1 MLQAKRYHLTG
12 RKNLSQRIT
21 RGGRRARTISS
32 KLLPCEEAPLITSAI
47 GSTPFT
53 PLPIVDWVLVVVT
66 VITIIIG
73 TVVITVRGGG
83 GGVVVTVRSGVVDV
97 PAVRNGVVIVVVAAV
112 RGVVVITAIVVVITA
127 IVVVITAVVVVV
139 TTNGKVNSII
149 DGPTLGNWHDYTLM
163 IRGGGYARQPV
174 YPRGEAIGDIGS
186 ELVVYCS
193 IVETFEES
201 ENTRVCGLRRLE
213 RLDPFNHN
221 VVVADNLPSVVQLLR
236 CSKVRR
242 LSVGEFTGLH
252 PLRVQDNGE
261 RGVGVNV
268 TTVRRELKFA
278 GGHVVNAR
286 NITHRRRV
294 ARAALDLQAICEGL
308 ADTEIDEVVRA
319 DEGVCLTWPR
329 TGTIDLLNNRG
340 VQSKGG
346 LGVPV
351 VITAILV
358 VGSVVIATVLAGDEF
373 IVLTGNLGIWHGNN
387 EGGRELNHSQEDERE
402 SDALHRWNR
411 EIWVGE
417 KRRCRLEGSFFV
429 EKFVKKKRRFETWR
443 GKLKRT
449 ISSAAA

>member
-32 KLLPCEEAPLITSAI
+32 KLLPYEEAPLITSAI

-53 PLPIVDWVLVVVT
+53 PLPIVAWVLVVVT

-83 GGVVVTVRSGVVDV
+83 GVVVVTVRSGVIDV
-97 PAVRNGVVIVVVAAV
+97 PAVRSGVVIAAV
-112 RGVVVITAIVVVITA
+112 RGVDVITAIVVV
-127 IVVVITAVVVVV
+127 VITAVVVV
-139 TTNGKVNSII
+139 TTNGKVNSVI

-174 YPRGEAIGDIGS
+174 YPRGETIGDIGS

-242 LSVGEFTGLH
+242 LSVGEVTGLH

-319 DEGVCLTWPR
+319 DEGVCFTWPR

-346 LGVPV
+346 LRVPV

-358 VGSVVIATVLAGDEF
+358 VGSIVIATVLAGDKF
-373 IVLTGNLGIWHGNN
+373 IVLTGSVGIWHGNN
-387 EGGRELNHSQEDERE
+387 EGGRELGHSQEDERE
-402 SDALHRWNR
+402 SDALHRWNG

-429 EKFVKKKRRFETWR
+429 EKFVKKKT
-443 GKLKRT
+443 KV
-449 ISSAAA
+449 